1 MDLIDRT
8 EIEETWDQLAVGKFD
23 EAILR
28 QVRVRDAT
36 FLALH
41 LPRDESFKPRLAWRT
56 GISFLAVPRF
66 AAYRHRLVLLPADV
80 FIGSR
85 RSEIME
91 KDIEDLL
98 CWSAHMQH
106 IVTVSTFKSGAS
118 HPFTFHAQS
127 FPLERRSDGICLSAL
142 PGLGTAPVIEEG
154 EMPHFT
160 SLRIDRLKAY
170 PLRGIRIAGE
180 LMEVSKKTCELALN
194 YDDAKA
200 FNLVILPIGPDM
212 YFFPRKKDGN
222 AIYKIANR
230 RWQIAALEANGLMQA
245 KKEEDAAKI
254 DAAMIDEIFS
264 QTGLS
269 EGEFNNFLN
278 LVNTF

>member
-8 EIEETWDQLAVGKFD
+8 EIEETWDLLAGSKFD

-28 QVRVRDAT
+28 QVQVHDAT

-41 LPRDESFKPRLAWRT
+41 LPRDESITARLAWRT
-56 GISFLAVPRF
+56 GLSFLAVPRF

-80 FIGSR
+80 FLGSR
-85 RSEIME
+85 RSEVME
-91 KDIEDLL
+91 KDIEDLMY
-98 CWSAHMQH
+98 WSAHMQH
-106 IVTVSTFKSGAS
+106 IITVSTFKSGAS

-127 FPLERRSDGICLSAL
+127 FPLNRASDGICLSAL
-142 PGLGTAPVIEEG
+142 PGLATTPVIEEG

-170 PLRGIRIAGE
+170 PIRGLRIAGE
-180 LMEVSKKTCELALN
+180 LGEVTRKTYELALN
-194 YDDAKA
+194 YDHAKA
-200 FNLVILPIGPDM
+200 FNLVILPFGPDL
-212 YFFPRKKDGN
+212 YFFPRPKDGN
-222 AIYKIANR
+222 AIYEIGNR

-254 DAAMIDEIFS
+254 DAAMIDQIFS

-278 LVNTF
+278 LFNTF

>member
-1 MDLIDRT
+1 
-8 EIEETWDQLAVGKFD
+8 
-23 EAILR
+23 
-28 QVRVRDAT
+28 
-36 FLALH
+36 
-41 LPRDESFKPRLAWRT
+41 
-56 GISFLAVPRF
+56 
-66 AAYRHRLVLLPADV
+66 
-80 FIGSR
+80 
-85 RSEIME
+85 ME

-98 CWSAHMQH
+98 FWSAHMQH
-106 IVTVSTFKSGAS
+106 VITVSTFKSGAS

-127 FPLERRSDGICLSAL
+127 FPLQRKSDGICLSAL
-142 PGLGTAPVIEEG
+142 PGLPTTPAIEEG

-160 SLRIDRLKAY
+160 SLRIERLKTY

-180 LMEVSKKTCELALN
+180 LMEVSKKTYELALN
-194 YDDAKA
+194 YDDGKA
-200 FNLVILPIGPDM
+200 FNLVILPSGPDM

-245 KKEEDAAKI
+245 KNQEDAAKI
-254 DAAMIDEIFS
+254 DAAMIDDIFS

-278 LVNTF
+278 LLNTF

>member
-1 MDLIDRT
+1 VDLISRT
-8 EIEETWDQLAVGKFD
+8 EIEETWDTLAGGSFD
-23 EAILR
+23 EAVLR
-28 QVRVRDAT
+28 QIRVRDCT

-56 GISFLAVPRF
+56 GLSFLAVPRF
-66 AAYRHRLVLLPADV
+66 AAYRHRLVLVPADV
-80 FIGSR
+80 FISSR
-85 RSEIME
+85 RSEITE

-127 FPLERRSDGICLSAL
+127 FPLERARDGMCLTAL
-142 PGLGTAPVIEEG
+142 SGLRTTPVIEEG

-160 SLRIDRLKAY
+160 SLRIDSLNAY

-180 LMEVSKKTCELALN
+180 LMEVSKKTYELALN
-194 YDDAKA
+194 YDHLKA
-200 FNLVILPIGPDM
+200 FNLVILPTGPDM
-212 YFFPRKKDGN
+212 YFFPRNKNGN
-222 AIYKIANR
+222 AIYRIANR

-264 QTGLS
+264 RTGLS
-269 EGEFNNFLN
+269 QREFQDFMN
-278 LVNTF
+278 LLSTF